1 MEDFD
6 NGELINKILK
16 FKESLDEKLKYEY
29 EEKLKNISE
38 NENVDSIKNA
48 EVENI
53 IYYKRFSL
61 KTKFKDLLLNLQD
74 IYIVEINDNGN
85 IICEMYLKDVNRKI
99 AEIDIEGKIT
109 FFDERLEDNTKLS
122 EIIENNSDKEIYEMK
137 ELNKEELE
145 ELKQEKAKKDLE
157 EEKKPEELNEKNE
170 VNEEEKEKDLFE
182 DTEKSTE
189 QLEEDLQL
197 DKGDIRSCT
206 KIKLTGK
213 DNVFRR
219 QVPECKEFDEVL
231 LVYISSQDCFRF
243 VGLKRGKKPKFLES
257 IEPSQGTMKKSM
269 DIDAEDGKVEQQNI
283 HRLMKFTDSK
293 DYDFSVKIGQYG
305 YIELSTLR
313 KDPVTNKYIS
323 TKVETTTQRPR
334 EKQKEVNEL
343 MDKNKNLRIN
353 EEIDRFEEKKKE
365 EGKDA
370 KVNLNDISDKSAE
383 KKEELE
389 KETENER
396 TLDENVRKYYY

>member
-1 MEDFD
+1 MEDLNNEEFID
-6 NGELINKILK
+6 KILE

-38 NENVDSIKNA
+38 NENPDSIKNT
-48 EVENI
+48 EIENI
-53 IYYKRFSL
+53 IYYKKFSL

-74 IYIVEINDNGN
+74 IYIVEINYNGN

-109 FFDERLEDNTKLS
+109 FFDERLEDNTTLS

-145 ELKQEKAKKDLE
+145 QLKQEKAKKDLE

-243 VGLKRGKKPKFLES
+243 VGLKS
-257 IEPSQGTMKKSM
+257 IGLK
-269 DIDAEDGKVEQQNI
+269 
-283 HRLMKFTDSK
+283 
-293 DYDFSVKIGQYG
+293 
-305 YIELSTLR
+305 
-313 KDPVTNKYIS
+313 
-323 TKVETTTQRPR
+323 
-334 EKQKEVNEL
+334 
-343 MDKNKNLRIN
+343 
-353 EEIDRFEEKKKE
+353 
-365 EGKDA
+365 
-370 KVNLNDISDKSAE
+370 
-383 KKEELE
+383 
-389 KETENER
+389 
-396 TLDENVRKYYY
+396 